1 MFPILLIFAILFCK
15 CNHLLS
21 QPCSNGC
28 SGHGICAP
36 NRQCQ
41 CFTGFTAGDCSQFV
55 CPYGAA
61 WTDIAS
67 GIDIAHQPAECS
79 NMGLCD
85 RTTGKCACKDGFEGN
100 ACERM
105 SCPFSCNGQGK
116 CQSMAYYAQTKDPG
130 TGPVY
135 SYYNI
140 WDATKIYGC
149 NCDSNFY
156 GPDCS
161 QKDCPTGDD
170 PLTGNGVASLS
181 NPTQY
186 NEVQKITCKA
196 GGGTFTLTFRG
207 KTTTRIPYN
216 ANAAALESAL
226 NALPTISSVTIV
238 MFSVQACT
246 DVGASWTVEF
256 TQDFGKLPLMIP
268 DSSRLVFYDAISKPS
283 LTVNVQTLGTKENDP
298 CSNRGICDPRDGYCT
313 CSTGYDTS
321 NGYDAPGT
329 RGDCGYATTT
339 IQSCPGAISCSGH
352 GVCAGDPT
360 YRCACDNGWTGADC
374 SERVCPKD
382 TSWFTYPSS
391 NNVAHVFENN
401 ECSDFGTCDRD
412 TGVCQCVAGFTGA
425 SCNRIS
431 CPGATEDC
439 SGHGACYDMMTLATY
454 ATINGD
460 AASFTYGIV
469 PNNPLTW
476 DATRMYGCLC
486 DPLWTGYDC
495 SLRVCPYGNDPIYPG
510 VDEQQIISC
519 ATNQTTGYV
528 VFSFRQSP
536 VAQLS
541 YDATVAQIQAAFQ
554 AVSAIGKVAVE
565 LVDSAKV
572 DSLCTRAGSQIMVT
586 FLTTHGALPLLQYTY
601 QNIDYLT
608 VTRYK
613 EGTKQ
618 TLECSGRGVCDR
630 TLGVC
635 QCFDGFGS
643 SDGQGGSGT
652 SGDCGYL
659 LPVTQ

>member
-1 MFPILLIFAILFCK
+1 
-15 CNHLLS
+15 
-21 QPCSNGC
+21 
-28 SGHGICAP
+28 
-36 NRQCQ
+36 
-41 CFTGFTAGDCSQFV
+41 
-55 CPYGAA
+55 
-61 WTDIAS
+61 
-67 GIDIAHQPAECS
+67 
-79 NMGLCD
+79 
-85 RTTGKCACKDGFEGN
+85 
-100 ACERM
+100 
-105 SCPFSCNGQGK
+105 
-116 CQSMAYYAQTKDPG
+116 
-130 TGPVY
+130 
-135 SYYNI
+135 
-140 WDATKIYGC
+140 
-149 NCDSNFY
+149 
-156 GPDCS
+156 
-161 QKDCPTGDD
+161 
-170 PLTGNGVASLS
+170 
-181 NPTQY
+181 
-186 NEVQKITCKA
+186 
-196 GGGTFTLTFRG
+196 
-207 KTTTRIPYN
+207 
-216 ANAAALESAL
+216 
-226 NALPTISSVTIV
+226 
-238 MFSVQACT
+238 
-246 DVGASWTVEF
+246 
-256 TQDFGKLPLMIP
+256 
-268 DSSRLVFYDAISKPS
+268 
-283 LTVNVQTLGTKENDP
+283 
-298 CSNRGICDPRDGYCT
+298 
-313 CSTGYDTS
+313 
-321 NGYDAPGT
+321 
-329 RGDCGYATTT
+329 
-339 IQSCPGAISCSGH
+339 
-352 GVCAGDPT
+352 
-360 YRCACDNGWTGADC
+360 
-374 SERVCPKD
+374 
-382 TSWFTYPSS
+382 
-391 NNVAHVFENN
+391 
-401 ECSDFGTCDRD
+401 
-412 TGVCQCVAGFTGA
+412 
-425 SCNRIS
+425 
-431 CPGATEDC
+431 
-439 SGHGACYDMMTLATY
+439 MMTLATY

-460 AASFTYGIV
+460 AASYTYGIV

-541 YDATVAQIQAAFQ
+541 YDATVAQIQVAFQ